1 MKDNTRLVVNTLAH
15 NIRTLINIVLSLCS
29 TRLVLQALGKEDYGL
44 YMLVAGVVS
53 LLSYLTSALV
63 ATTQRH
69 LSYSNGQ
76 GDMEASKKVFAN
88 SYMLHLLVG
97 ISLAVICIA
106 LIPVIFDTH
115 FLNIDDTKIAVAKI
129 LFLFVVVS
137 VSFSMLASPFRAL
150 LISHENIVYISIIDV
165 LDGVLKL
172 SLVFLLFLF
181 DDNRLVLY
189 SVIIASVML
198 FNLLALAGYSHYK
211 YEECCLVPHVRMWD
225 AEIQKK
231 LLSFAVW
238 TLYSTLCVF
247 GRMQGVAI
255 VLNRAFGT
263 IINAAYGISGQ
274 VLGSVAFLS
283 QAIMN
288 AVSPQIVKAAG
299 AGDSKRM
306 LFLSAM
312 ASKYCVFLL
321 ALVVIPLV
329 YEMPQILKLWLKDVP
344 DHAVLFCDIML
355 ITSLC
360 DQITCGLHVACQA
373 LGKIR
378 NYSLLIYTVKLL
390 TVPAVWLGLKM
401 GYSLDAVMYS
411 FILFELLSAALRVP
425 FLVRFANLQIRI
437 FARLVFARVI
447 LPVLCMLVVSYGMTH
462 LLPAFP
468 FRFVVT
474 LLVNAGV
481 SFIVIWFFG
490 IDTPEQDYVKNAMQ
504 TVGKKFSK
512 H

>member
-15 NIRTLINIVLSLCS
+15 NVRTLINIILSLYS
-29 TRLVLQALGKEDYGL
+29 TRLVLQALGKQDYGL

-76 GDMEASKKVFAN
+76 GNVEASKKVFAN

-97 ISLAVICIA
+97 ISLAVICIT
-106 LIPVIFDTH
+106 LIPALFDTH
-115 FLNIDDTKIAVAKI
+115 FLNIEDTKIAIAKV

-165 LDGVLKL
+165 LDGILKL

-181 DDNRLVLY
+181 ADNRLVLY

-211 YEECCLVPHVRMWD
+211 YAECCLVPHIRMWD

-299 AGDSKRM
+299 AGDRKRM
-306 LFLSAM
+306 FFLSFM
-312 ASKYCVFLL
+312 ASKYSVFLL
-321 ALVVIPLV
+321 SIVVIPLV
-329 YEMPQILKLWLKDVP
+329 FEMPGILRIWLKDVP
-344 DHAVLFCDIML
+344 DHAVLFCNIML
-355 ITSLC
+355 ITTLC
-360 DQITCGLHVACQA
+360 DQITSGLNVANQA

-401 GYSLDAVMYS
+401 GYSLDTIMLA
-411 FILFELLSAALRVP
+411 FILFELLSAFLRIP
-425 FLVRFANLQIRI
+425 FLVRTANMDVCIY
-437 FARLVFARVI
+437 ARLVLARII
-447 LPVLCMLVVSYGMTH
+447 LPVACMIISCYGMVQFC
-462 LLPAFP
+462 PDFI
-468 FRFVVT
+468 FRFLLT
-474 LLVNAGV
+474 LAVNIFV
-481 SFIVIWFFG
+481 SLLSIWLFG
-490 IDTPEQDYVKNAMQ
+490 IGVTEKEYVRKAF
-504 TVGKKFSK
+504 GALRKKLSL
-512 H
+512 

>member
-1 MKDNTRLVVNTLAH
+1 
-15 NIRTLINIVLSLCS
+15 
-29 TRLVLQALGKEDYGL
+29 
-44 YMLVAGVVS
+44 
-53 LLSYLTSALV
+53 
-63 ATTQRH
+63 
-69 LSYSNGQ
+69 
-76 GDMEASKKVFAN
+76 
-88 SYMLHLLVG
+88 
-97 ISLAVICIA
+97 
-106 LIPVIFDTH
+106 
-115 FLNIDDTKIAVAKI
+115 
-129 LFLFVVVS
+129 
-137 VSFSMLASPFRAL
+137 
-150 LISHENIVYISIIDV
+150 
-165 LDGVLKL
+165 
-172 SLVFLLFLF
+172 
-181 DDNRLVLY
+181 
-189 SVIIASVML
+189 
-198 FNLLALAGYSHYK
+198 
-211 YEECCLVPHVRMWD
+211 
-225 AEIQKK
+225 
-231 LLSFAVW
+231 
-238 TLYSTLCVF
+238 
-247 GRMQGVAI
+247 
-255 VLNRAFGT
+255 
-263 IINAAYGISGQ
+263 
-274 VLGSVAFLS
+274 
-283 QAIMN
+283 MN